1 MEVYR
6 LANTSYIPLD
16 GKGGLY
22 GAGRWHSMGN
32 LVTYAV
38 SSRALAVLE
47 RFIHDADTLSV
58 PNLQMLTIH
67 IPDHMSF
74 DQRFEKDLPKGW
86 DTTENGQQQVSQS
99 IGTAF
104 LKKLAHPYLK
114 VPSAIVSHEY
124 NYILNPL
131 HPDANEIKVIS
142 TCSYQ
147 YDPRYKKM
155 IRE

>member
-1 MEVYR
+1 M
-6 LANTSYIPLD
+6 SY
-16 GKGGLY
+16 
-22 GAGRWHSMGN
+22 AG
-32 LVTYAV
+32 

-47 RFIHDADTLSV
+47 
-58 PNLQMLTIH
+58 
-67 IPDHMSF
+67 
-74 DQRFEKDLPKGW
+74 RFEKDLPKGW
-86 DTTENGQQQVSQS
+86 DTTENGQKQVSQN

-131 HPDANEIKVIS
+131 HPDANKIKVIS